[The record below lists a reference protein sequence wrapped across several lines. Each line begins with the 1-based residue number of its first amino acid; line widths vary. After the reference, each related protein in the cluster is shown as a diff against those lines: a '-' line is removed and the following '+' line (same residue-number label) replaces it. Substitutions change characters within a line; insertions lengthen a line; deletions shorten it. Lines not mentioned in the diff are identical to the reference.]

1 MGLRSGIP
9 EEQDYALYHLVK
21 ISHER
26 GDKYKFD
33 AFPGLLE
40 GLMEKAY
47 EIDKLFYSE
56 DWSYFLKDVGPDP
69 NPERRSKLQSL
80 VRGLCEPDPAK
91 AIEIRGNFENA
102 ELSHHMAKINEACLV
117 LRNMMLL
124 DENAT
129 YVSTYSPMRDF
140 MAIVL
145 NLPETGMVV
154 EMKHYALEIAEQLTK
169 FWIMDPDEPLYQAL
183 LSELLSEDR
192 GMIVT
197 GLRALSRISMN
208 LDESNHLRGVSPAM
222 AENVCNWLL
231 LEDEEL
237 THACLD
243 FLYQYTAHLDNVE
256 TLVRHV
262 AYQGMIS
269 QLARLLQHGAR
280 EIKVTRKPH
289 EPQPEPEPPVP
300 GSKDADKSPG
310 IAIPEKLFEEII
322 GYNEPERS
330 SHWCV
335 PPPPPPPPSHPPSP
349 FSFLPRS
356 TSSAIKN
363 TFRLPSTT

>member
-9 EEQDYALYHLVK
+9 EEQDHALYHLVK

-47 EIDKLFYSE
+47 EIDKLFYAE
-56 DWSYFLKDVGPDP
+56 DWSDFLKDVGPDP

-80 VRGLCEPDPAK
+80 IRRLCKPDPTK
-91 AIEIRGNFENA
+91 VMEIRGNFESA

-117 LRNMMLL
+117 LRNMIML

-145 NLPETGMVV
+145 NLPETGVVV

-169 FWIMDPDEPLYQAL
+169 FWSMDPDEPLYRAL
-183 LSELLSEDR
+183 LSELLGEDR

-208 LDESNHLRGVSPAM
+208 LEASNHLRGVSPVM

-269 QLARLLQHGAR
+269 QLARLLQHGAIESR
-280 EIKVTRKPH
+280 VTRKSP
-289 EPQPEPEPPVP
+289 EPQPEPEPPAT
-300 GSKDADKSPG
+300 GSKDADKAPG
-310 IAIPEKLFEEII
+310 ITIPEKLFEEII

-335 PPPPPPPPSHPPSP
+335 PPPLFFKAHGRH
-349 FSFLPRS
+349 LLRHEKLL
-356 TSSAIKN
+356 SAPLHLTMCGN
-363 TFRLPSTT
+363 ADR